1 MSSLDEQIRLTAF
14 DWLRDQTQKYDQV
27 LSIELLRK
35 GFVFNNDRIPLVAPQ
50 GIYKPRVME
59 LPLSI
64 TTAPLSQYG
73 DAFRLDE
80 YLNYKYRGDNIHHR
94 DNVGLRECMKQGIP
108 LVYLLG
114 LVPGKYLPVWP
125 VYIIGDDPANLSF
138 TVAVDDL
145 SSLIKDEGKV
155 KEPDG
160 RKLYITTMVK
170 VRLHQQ
176 AFREKVLYAYKS
188 QCALCRLKHSELLD
202 AAHII
207 PDGEPESKPT
217 VDNGLSLCKLHH
229 AAFDKYFI
237 GITPDYI
244 IEVRKDILEEFDGPM
259 LQHGLKELNKNKI
272 FVPSKRLEKPNP
284 DFLDIRYQRF
294 KNAS

>member
-1 MSSLDEQIRLTAF
+1 MHTLDDKIRITAF
-14 DWLRDQTQKYDQV
+14 DWLRDQTLKLDQV
-27 LSIELLRK
+27 LPIELLRQ
-35 GFVFNNDRIPLVAPQ
+35 GFVFENERIPLVAPQ
-50 GIYKPRVME
+50 GIFKPRLME

-64 TTAPLSQYG
+64 TTTPRSKYD
-73 DAFRLDE
+73 DAFRPDE
-80 YLNYKYRGDNIHHR
+80 YLNYKYRGNNIYHR

-108 LVYLLG
+108 LIYLLG

-125 VYIIGDDPANLSF
+125 VYIIGDDPTGLSF
-138 TVAVDDL
+138 TVAVDEL
-145 SSLIKDEGKV
+145 NSIMKDEGKV

-170 VRLHQQ
+170 IRLHQQ

-237 GITPDYI
+237 GITPDYK

-259 LQHGLKELNKNKI
+259 LQHGLKELNGSKI
-272 FVPSKRLEKPNP
+272 FVPSKNIEKPKP
-284 DFLDIRYQRF
+284 DFLDVRYQRF
-294 KNAS
+294 RNVS

>member
-125 VYIIGDDPANLSF
+125 VYIIDDDPANLSF

-160 RKLYITTMVK
+160 RKLYITTMIK

>member
-160 RKLYITTMVK
+160 RKLYITTMIK

-284 DFLDIRYQRF
+284 DYLDIRYQRF